1 MLILNV
7 DKPVKNRNN
16 NIKIDTNIFKNK
28 RKKRHHKKTT
38 LNMSKKPCIN
48 LQHIKKRK
56 IHLIK

>member
-28 RKKRHHKKTT
+28 GKKDTTKK
-38 LNMSKKPCIN
+38 L
-48 LQHIKKRK
+48 H
-56 IHLIK
+56 